1 MLERV
6 GRAFVGRRQ
15 ALRVIIRH
23 ELLLQFAHHSRSP
36 CEVDHGHLPVAPARS
51 IAESVAGTNPPVQ
64 TVLGAA
70 LPRFARNWAAMLL
83 SVAAHAICDAS
94 GVYVL

>member
-1 MLERV
+1 
-6 GRAFVGRRQ
+6 
-15 ALRVIIRH
+15 
-23 ELLLQFAHHSRSP
+23 
-36 CEVDHGHLPVAPARS
+36 
-51 IAESVAGTNPPVQ
+51 VAGTNPPVQ